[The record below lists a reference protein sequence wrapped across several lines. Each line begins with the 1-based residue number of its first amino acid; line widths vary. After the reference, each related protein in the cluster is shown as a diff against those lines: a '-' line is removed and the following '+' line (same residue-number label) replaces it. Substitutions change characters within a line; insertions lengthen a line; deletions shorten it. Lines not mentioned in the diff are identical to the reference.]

1 MTNREYFEQ
10 KKEAFFDKL
19 DVWFIKHL
27 NFIYLSCL
35 VLDVLLF
42 VFVLK
47 VNLLFLGLFIPW
59 TAFSFGFSWAMVE
72 LWLDKEHKEKNK

>member
-19 DVWFIKHL
+19 DVWFVKHL

-42 VFVLK
+42 VCVCK
-47 VNLLFLGLFIPW
+47 VNFLFLFLFIPF
-59 TAFSFGFSWAMVE
+59 TLFCFGFTWAMVE
-72 LWLDKEHKEKNK
+72 IWLDKEHKERK